1 MVHSVKQVDPWSP
14 SRLQWAV
21 GNTGKT
27 FSINSFSYPISGLVP
42 TPHFFIMHDKTRVFW
57 QGQTR
62 RIRDYKWHGQ
72 RHTISKCVAIP
83 MSFWMQAARWEEDEM
98 VRENP
103 WSIRRPLMDRTSPSE
118 SWRLQKK
125 QATNSTLQHIEGCT
139 KLSRGA
145 PTD

>member
-1 MVHSVKQVDPWSP
+1 MVHSAKQVDPWSP

-62 RIRDYKWHGQ
+62 RIRDYKWHSQ
-72 RHTISKCVAIP
+72 RHIISKRVAIP
-83 MSFWMQAARWEEDEM
+83 ESGCRQLGERRMRWSGKILGAEEGRLRTEHHLLRAGVCRRSRQQRAHCSTSRAA
-98 VRENP
+98 P
-103 WSIRRPLMDRTSPSE
+103 
-118 SWRLQKK
+118 
-125 QATNSTLQHIEGCT
+125 
-139 KLSRGA
+139 SRGA